1 MRIVSKEELSKF
13 IFGAVSIME
22 EDGWFRF
29 SRFTET
35 QCAWLATHGFPR
47 DRYSTSGMRLEFM
60 TRGGQLSF
68 DYQSEQSSNG
78 NVAIFGIEITV
89 NGMPAFHIY
98 KEELPTLDRIEF
110 EIPEHC
116 EDVHVAVYFPLRA
129 TLKIKNVVLPADSKA
144 VKKELK
150 ILTLGD
156 SITAGAVC
164 RHSNHCY
171 VNILA
176 DKLNA
181 QLINQG
187 VGGAC
192 FSPEFLEELQFRPDI
207 VTVAYGVNDF
217 SANSLFT
224 ETPCKFFEKLCTLYP
239 DSKLFCLLPIWCG
252 NQKSV
257 DGKTLD
263 MGRQY
268 IKEIAEKYQNISVI
282 DCVNFVPHLAEFYWD
297 DINLHPN
304 DLGFLY
310 YGNHLYKR
318 LAELL

>member
-1 MRIVSKEELSKF
+1 MSIISKKELSIF
-13 IFGAVSIME
+13 IFGAISIIE
-22 EDGWFRF
+22 EDGWIRF
-29 SRFTET
+29 SRFTEK
-35 QCAWLATHGFPR
+35 QCVWLEQHGFPR
-47 DRYSTSGMRLEFM
+47 DRYSTSGMRLEFL
-60 TRGGQLSF
+60 TRGGQISF
-68 DYQSEQSSNG
+68 EYQSEQSNNG
-78 NVAIFGIEITV
+78 NVAIFGMEITV
-89 NGMPAFHIY
+89 NGIPAYHIY
-98 KEELPTLDRIEF
+98 KEELPISDRIDF
-110 EIPEHC
+110 EIPKHC
-116 EDVHVAVYFPLRA
+116 DYVHVAVYFPLRA
-129 TLKIKNVVLPADSKA
+129 TLRIKNVVMPEDSKA
-144 VKKELK
+144 VNKELK

-171 VNILA
+171 VNMIA

-192 FSPEFLEELQFRPDI
+192 FSPDFLEELQFRPDI

-217 SANSLFT
+217 LGNSLFT
-224 ETPCKFFEKLCTLYP
+224 ETPHKFFEKLNALYP
-239 DSKLFCLLPIWCG
+239 DNRIFCLLPIWCG
-252 NQKSV
+252 NQNII

-297 DINLHPN
+297 DVKLHPN

-318 LAELL
+318 LTEPL